1 MPAAPPPSIP
11 PAAFRFLGDLSKNNN
26 REWFANNKA
35 RYERDL
41 RQPCL
46 AFIAALATP
55 LHKISEHYVAD
66 PKPMGGS
73 LFRIHRDTRFSA
85 DKSPYKL
92 HSGMSFYHAATK
104 AAPRGNAAGN
114 AMLGR
119 LDAPVFYLH
128 LEPGQCFIGA
138 GLWHPQSQSMKKV
151 RDYICNNPFSWK
163 RATQDA
169 KFRKVFT
176 LGGDTLS
183 RPPQGY
189 DPKHELIEDL
199 KRKDFVC
206 MAPLNEDQLAAPD
219 ALKTVA
225 RHFTLAAPLVDWLCG
240 ALDLEF

>member
-1 MPAAPPPSIP
+1 MPSTAAPSIP
-11 PAAFRFLGDLSKNNN
+11 PAAFRFLKDLRKNNN
-26 REWFANNKA
+26 REWFADNKA

-46 AFIAALATP
+46 ELIAALAAP
-55 LHKISEHYVAD
+55 LQKISEHYIAD

-92 HSGMSFYHAATK
+92 HTGMSFYHAATK
-104 AAPRGNAAGN
+104 AAARGNATGN
-114 AMLGR
+114 VSFGR

-138 GLWHPQSQSMKKV
+138 GLWHPQPESVKRV
-151 RDYICNNPFSWK
+151 RNYMCNNPFSWK
-163 RATQDA
+163 GATRNA
-169 KFRKVFT
+169 KFRKVYT
-176 LGGDTLS
+176 LDGETLS

-189 DPKHELIEDL
+189 DPQHELIDDL

-206 MAPLNEDQLAAPD
+206 MAPITEEQLASPD
-219 ALKTVA
+219 AVKIVM

-240 ALDLEF
+240 ALELEF

>member
-1 MPAAPPPSIP
+1 MPAAPTPSIP
-11 PAAFRFLGDLSKNNN
+11 PAAFRFLKDLSKNNN
-26 REWFANNKA
+26 REWFTENKA

-55 LHKISEHYVAD
+55 LQKISEHYVAD

-104 AAPRGNAAGN
+104 ATPRGNASGN
-114 AMLGR
+114 AALGR

-128 LEPGQCFIGA
+128 LQPGQCFIGA
-138 GLWHPQSQSMKKV
+138 GLWHPQPQSVKLV
-151 RDYICNNPFSWK
+151 RDYICNNPLSWK
-163 RATQDA
+163 RATQEA
-169 KFRKVFT
+169 KFSKVFA
-176 LGGDTLS
+176 LDGATLS

-189 DPKHELIEDL
+189 DPRHEFIDDL

-206 MAPLNEDQLAAPD
+206 MASLDEAQLTAPD
-219 ALKTVA
+219 AMKTVI
-225 RHFTLAAPLVDWLCG
+225 RHFTLAAPFVDWLCG